1 MQTVHRDLAY
11 VPKGHVRQ
19 KLDLHLPRTGEKT
32 PLIVYIHGGAY
43 LGGDKNSPFMPKRL
57 LEKGYAIASLNYR
70 LSTDAIYPA
79 QIEDCKAAVRWLRA
93 HATQYQLDPTRFI
106 AWGES
111 AGGHLAALLGALGT
125 ERSFDTGANREH
137 SSAVQGVV
145 DYYGPSDFLQMDA
158 HAIPGT
164 QQHDQPGSP
173 ASRVIGGPIQQHKDK
188 VARANPV
195 TFLTPKAPPFF
206 LAHGTRDRVVP
217 YHQSVL
223 LAEALAERGVRFVFH
238 PVQDT
243 DHVFGGITPEQ
254 GKALDRATDT
264 FLSGLF

>member
-1 MQTVHRDLAY
+1 MMRVQTVQRDLAY
-11 VPKGHVRQ
+11 VPDGHVRQ
-19 KLDLHLPRTGEKT
+19 KLDLHLPRTGEKA

-70 LSTDAIYPA
+70 LSPDAIYPA

-93 HATQYQLDPTRFI
+93 HSAQHQIDPARFV

-111 AGGHLAALLGALGT
+111 AGGHLAALLGAM
-125 ERSFDTGANREH
+125 GADH
-137 SSAVQGVV
+137 DSAVQGVV

-173 ASRVIGGPIQQHKDK
+173 ASRVIGGAIQQNKEK

-195 TFLTPKAPPFF
+195 TFLTSKAPPFF

-243 DHVFGGITPEQ
+243 DHGFGGITAEQ
-254 GKALDRATDT
+254 GKALDRATDA
-264 FLSGLF
+264 FLAGLF